1 MSYKVLSVGGS
12 IIIPKTGCDVGFLKK
27 FRRLILDRVKKGD
40 KFVLVVGGGGT
51 CRAYQDALTQVIK
64 LPNRQL
70 HWLGIYTTWF
80 NAEFVRLLFSGKN
93 VYESVIKNPSK
104 KIITDKSIIIAGG
117 WKPGFS
123 TDTDAVL
130 LAKQFGA
137 KEVINLSNID
147 YVYDRDPNKPRTF
160 QRGTKSHWKVR
171 GKFANAKK
179 IEKINWKDF
188 RKNIVGYKWL
198 PGKNSPFDPIASGLA
213 EKWGLKVVVMNG
225 ENLAE
230 VRKALEGRE
239 FKGTIVSPSV
249 ISTETK

>member
-1 MSYKVLSVGGS
+1 MSYKILSVGGS
-12 IIIPKTGCDVGFLKK
+12 IIIPKTGFDVGFLKK
-27 FRRLILDRVKKGD
+27 FRQLIFSQVKKGD
-40 KFVLVVGGGGT
+40 KFVLVVGGGAT
-51 CRAYQDALTQVIK
+51 CRAYQNALTQVIK

-80 NAEFVRLLFSGKN
+80 NAEFVKLLFSGQY

-104 KIITDKSIIIAGG
+104 KIVTNKSIIIAGG

-123 TDTDAVL
+123 TDTDSIL

-147 YVYDRDPNKPRTF
+147 YVYDKDPN
-160 QRGTKSHWKVR
+160 
-171 GKFANAKK
+171 KFANAKK
-179 IEKINWKDF
+179 IEKISWKDF

-213 EKWGLKVVVMNG
+213 EKFGLRVAIMNG
-225 ENLAE
+225 NNLTE
-230 VRKALEGRE
+230 VKKALEGRG
-239 FKGTIVSPSV
+239 FKGTV
-249 ISTETK
+249 IE